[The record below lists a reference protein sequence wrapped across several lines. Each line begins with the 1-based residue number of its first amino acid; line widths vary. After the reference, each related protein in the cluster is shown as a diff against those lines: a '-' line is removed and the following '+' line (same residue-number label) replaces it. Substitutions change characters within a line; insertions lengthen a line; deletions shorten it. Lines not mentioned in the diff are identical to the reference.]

1 MKSLVQQ
8 SHDAVDVSSRC
19 NLTCHFLAG
28 GLTSEQV
35 SNLQMLTHSP
45 CDAKD
50 GDRES
55 IA

>member
-1 MKSLVQQ
+1 MKSLLQQ
-8 SHDAVDVSSRC
+8 SHDAVDVSLRC
-19 NLTCHFLAG
+19 SLTCHFLAG

-35 SNLQMLTHSP
+35 SKLQTLTRSP

-50 GDRES
+50 GDKES